1 MDAFFDGK
9 IVRGFLT
16 RRAPPRPLTLVCYTP
31 LVTITLPPDQRQW
44 LEAQVAAGHFPSVD
58 EAVQAAVAEMM
69 ALATEDFEWAR
80 PYIEEADASLARG
93 EGIPGAQF
101 LERLDRRLNALR

>member
-1 MDAFFDGK
+1 M
-9 IVRGFLT
+9 T

-31 LVTITLPPDQRQW
+31 VVTITLPPDQRQW

-69 ALATEDFEWAR
+69 ALAAEDFEWAR

-101 LERLDRRLNALR
+101 LERLDRRLSALR

>member
-1 MDAFFDGK
+1 M
-9 IVRGFLT
+9 
-16 RRAPPRPLTLVCYTP
+16 CYTF
-31 LVTITLPPDQRQW
+31 LVTITLVPDQCQW
-44 LEAQVAAGHFPSVD
+44 LEAQVAAGHFPSID

-69 ALATEDFEWAR
+69 ALAAEDFESAR